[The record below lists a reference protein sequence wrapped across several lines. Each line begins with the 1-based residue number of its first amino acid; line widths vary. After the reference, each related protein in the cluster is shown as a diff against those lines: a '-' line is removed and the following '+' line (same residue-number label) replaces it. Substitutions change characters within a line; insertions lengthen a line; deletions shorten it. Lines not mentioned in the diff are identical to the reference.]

1 MRCARVWSQGFVGVH
16 LAIRVEN
23 SFAMNRKAQYLIL
36 SLLSHVISSNKK
48 DAYYPACSNP
58 GSCSLFP
65 LSSSLPEYL

>member
-48 DAYYPACSNP
+48 DAY
-58 GSCSLFP
+58 
-65 LSSSLPEYL
+65 